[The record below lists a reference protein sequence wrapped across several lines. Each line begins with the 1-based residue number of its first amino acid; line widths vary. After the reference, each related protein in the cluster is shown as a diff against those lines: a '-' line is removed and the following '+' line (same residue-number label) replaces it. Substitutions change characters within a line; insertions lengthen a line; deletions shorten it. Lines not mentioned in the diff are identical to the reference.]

1 MKKNSLTLRSVAG
14 VGAVA
19 VVTLVTLTQAGCA
32 TQVKSLPLAPV
43 SAASSQGAD
52 VVLYFGAQAHPAV
65 QRQLGRVSYSVR
77 IARTTDGPEAS
88 CNKALAQALQKVRAD
103 AREHGANAVVNVKT
117 RFHSTETA
125 SATDYTC
132 GVSPSAAAIAVEGER
147 VVLQVN

>member
-1 MKKNSLTLRSVAG
+1 MKKNSLTLRTVA
-14 VGAVA
+14 AVA
-19 VVTLVTLTQAGCA
+19 VTAAVTLVTVTQAGCA

-43 SAASSQGAD
+43 PAVASQGTD
-52 VVLYFGAQAHPAV
+52 VALYFGAQDHPAV

-88 CNKALAQALQKVRAD
+88 CNKALAQALQKVRTD

-125 SATDYTC
+125 SATNYTC

-147 VVLQVN
+147 VVLQTN

>member
-1 MKKNSLTLRSVAG
+1 MKKNCLTLRTVA
-14 VGAVA
+14 AVA
-19 VVTLVTLTQAGCA
+19 VVAVVTATQAGCA

-52 VVLYFGAQAHPAV
+52 VALYFGAQDHPAV
-65 QRQLGRVSYSVR
+65 QRQLGHVSYSVR

-88 CNKALAQALQKVRAD
+88 CNKALAQALDKVRGD

-125 SATDYTC
+125 SSTDYTC
-132 GVSPSAAAIAVEGER
+132 GVSPSAAAIAIEGDR
-147 VVLQVN
+147 VVLQAH